1 MSVQN
6 EEMSLRNKEISLQ
19 NEGSYSNATEEMIW
33 TKCVLS
39 LRCKPGKGKK
49 PLYPISDALFAQE
62 SEHNQDLCKMSLDA
76 PILGLKSNVVSYF

>member
-1 MSVQN
+1 MALEN
-6 EEMSLRNKEISLQ
+6 EEISLQ
-19 NEGSYSNATEEMIW
+19 PEGSYSIIYRNATEEIIW
-33 TKCVLS
+33 TQCVLS

-62 SEHNQDLCKMSLDA
+62 SEHNPDLCKMSLDA

>member
-1 MSVQN
+1 M
-6 EEMSLRNKEISLQ
+6 EISQIFCDLLRIYELYLQ
-19 NEGSYSNATEEMIW
+19 TEEMLQ
-33 TKCVLS
+33 KKLFELNVLS

-62 SEHNQDLCKMSLDA
+62 SEHNPDLCKMSLDA